1 LTLVVAPAGYG
12 KTTLVA
18 SWLEACD
25 CPSGWLSL
33 DEEDNDLALFLSY
46 FSAAI
51 QTMFPYALED
61 TSALLQ
67 AARLPPLDVLAR
79 SLINELD
86 QIEPPFILVLDD
98 YHTVQHMD
106 VHHVLSELL
115 RHPPRPLHLV
125 LASRSDPPLP
135 LTTLRARGQATE
147 IRTQE
152 LRFTEAETSTYLQ
165 QLGIQADE
173 GTVQALVER
182 VEGWVTGIRLA
193 VLSSRHRGSEDLALA
208 HVESNISYITNYLVA
223 EVLEGQPPAI
233 QDYLLG
239 TSVLERFC
247 APLCE
252 AVRLGKAE
260 RVPVADEGRL
270 SGQAYLDW
278 LEASDLFVVALDDKH
293 EWYRYHHLFQQLLRN
308 QLQRRCEPDEIAGLH
323 ARASAWYAQND
334 LIDEALSHALSAGD
348 DLGAAQLVER
358 NSRVRLNEDQWHVLE
373 KWMARLPEAIIQQRP
388 QLLLAKIWVS
398 YYHFALGAIP
408 PLLEAVETMLDNDAA
423 SQPSW
428 GEVDFFWGHHW
439 YWQGQS
445 NRSLDLLS
453 RALERIPEAYHAAR
467 GEAELWW
474 GLASQYSG
482 QRMEAVQRLNSIL
495 QGEQPPPPVRQ
506 IKLLGALVFIRMLSG
521 ELTEVTQA
529 TPQIRDIAIRSQN
542 AYIIAWV
549 SYLQAYVAYYRNELG
564 QAAHHFAQA
573 VEGRYV
579 LYERAAI
586 DSLAGLTLTYQAMQ
600 QPDKASATMDLLLE
614 YAQRTSGRTSVAVAH
629 SCRARLSLLQG
640 DLASA
645 VRWLQTTD
653 LPTDPGVMFYW
664 LEVPHV
670 TKCRVLIAEG
680 SAAGL
685 QEAEGTLRTYEQVK
699 EARHNI
705 RQLIDILLL
714 QAAAYQKQERT
725 DRALAT
731 LERAVTLALPGGW
744 IRPFVELGPTMAD
757 LLNGL
762 RQRGV
767 ALQYIAQILAAFPTE
782 AKDEGQRTEAA
793 DAPFVPSP
801 EVAVASSSLIEPL
814 TNREL
819 EVLELMA
826 QRLTNKEIADRLV
839 LSVGTVKQHAYNINQ
854 KLNVRG
860 RRQAVAKATS
870 LGILSSS

>member
-1 LTLVVAPAGYG
+1 
-12 KTTLVA
+12 
-18 SWLEACD
+18 
-25 CPSGWLSL
+25 
-33 DEEDNDLALFLSY
+33 
-46 FSAAI
+46 
-51 QTMFPYALED
+51 
-61 TSALLQ
+61 
-67 AARLPPLDVLAR
+67 
-79 SLINELD
+79 
-86 QIEPPFILVLDD
+86 
-98 YHTVQHMD
+98 
-106 VHHVLSELL
+106 
-115 RHPPRPLHLV
+115 
-125 LASRSDPPLP
+125 
-135 LTTLRARGQATE
+135 
-147 IRTQE
+147 
-152 LRFTEAETSTYLQ
+152 
-165 QLGIQADE
+165 
-173 GTVQALVER
+173 VQALTER
-182 VEGWVTGIRLA
+182 VEGWATGIRLA

-260 RVPVADEGRL
+260 RVPVADEGGL

-408 PLLEAVETMLDNDAA
+408 PLLEAVETMLDDDAA
-423 SQPSW
+423 SQPLW

-445 NRSLDLLS
+445 SRSLDLLS

-495 QGEQPPPPVRQ
+495 HGEQPPPPVRQ

-680 SAAGL
+680 SAASL
-685 QEAEGTLRTYEQVK
+685 QEAEGLLNTYEQVK
-699 EARHNI
+699 EARHNT

-801 EVAVASSSLIEPL
+801 QVAVASSSLIEPL

-860 RRQAVAKATS
+860 RRQAVAKAIS